1 MKEFIGVMKA
11 LADPARIKIVKMLEE
26 REMCVCEVQA
36 ALEIPQP
43 TVSKHLKVLEGAGLV
58 ASRRDGLWINYFLP
72 VEPGSIYATQLLTD
86 LGSWFGNHQE
96 VRRLR
101 KILPGI
107 DRQKVCR
114 KDYNGKK

>member
-1 MKEFIGVMKA
+1 MKEFVSVVKA
-11 LADPARIKIVKMLEE
+11 LADPVRIKIVKMLET

-72 VEPGSIYATQLLTD
+72 AEPESIYAAQLLTD
-86 LGSWFGNHQE
+86 LGNWFGNHQE
-96 VRRLR
+96 VRKLV
-101 KILPGI
+101 KILPDI
-107 DRQKVCR
+107 DRVQVC
-114 KDYNGKK
+114 GKKQS

>member
-1 MKEFIGVMKA
+1 MKEFVSVMKA
-11 LADPARIKIVKMLEE
+11 LADPVRIKIVKMLET

-58 ASRRDGLWINYFLP
+58 ASRREGLWINYYLSA
-72 VEPGSIYATQLLTD
+72 EPGSIYATQLLID
-86 LGSWFGNHQE
+86 LRDGFGNHQE

-107 DRQKVCR
+107 DRVQVC
-114 KDYNGKK
+114 GKNQG